1 MDVAAAAGSHP
12 EAKRSLAATLAAVSL
27 LRVANSLRGDTA
39 ADSGEIRRLIESY
52 WLMLKDEPASGM
64 LQLPVLGGLRALE
77 EALLEAVAMLAW
89 SAGDRTTAG
98 NVFIEYLSVASPV
111 ELDST
116 GTEIADHLVSHG
128 LASEGSLALL
138 RAKSFYNRRQYEHA
152 RRLLD
157 RAVAEGPSEIRAEAG
172 YYLARTRSIQGASR
186 GEIIGLLTEALEE
199 ATDPGLVQRIL
210 FYRASVFD
218 RTGPDRDIESFT
230 SDLNRIIERFPAGR
244 MADDALYELALH
256 HDVEGDRSEALAHF
270 ARLRRHP
277 GPNDWISSSH
287 FKPAL
292 ILYSRAGEGDIA
304 AAVEL
309 LEYLV
314 DTSPRSQLGL
324 AARFWLGRIAEE
336 HADTVS
342 ARLHFEGVIATCPYH
357 YYAIRARLHLR
368 MGPEAAIEIRADP
381 ETRAELLASYTS
393 ASREPTV
400 DLPCKET
407 APVEGMSPSAFH
419 AEVLE
424 ASRAMGRE
432 LPAKL
437 QSEFTTED
445 LDKAGAFGT
454 MGLLLALRQHVI
466 GAASRRSGAEHRL
479 DLALSVGRKAGDWPL
494 AMLLVFGL
502 DRTIETQSAVQHDS
516 RYLAAAYPPVYID
529 RIQAAVDV
537 HRVPPELLY
546 AVMRRESLFCPAAVS
561 RVGAL
566 GLFQFMPSTFGTL
579 DSRWD
584 LLGRSGLA
592 SMEVFLRDLDLSI
605 ALGARWF
612 EEELLGPNGGDILL
626 AVMEH
631 NAGYPAVDA
640 WRAEWDRKGRMG
652 DIEFM
657 IETARFTET
666 RIFARSVLTDLVI
679 AEAIGLF
686 GAAEERPA
694 E

>member
-1 MDVAAAAGSHP
+1 
-12 EAKRSLAATLAAVSL
+12 
-27 LRVANSLRGDTA
+27 
-39 ADSGEIRRLIESY
+39 
-52 WLMLKDEPASGM
+52 
-64 LQLPVLGGLRALE
+64 
-77 EALLEAVAMLAW
+77 
-89 SAGDRTTAG
+89 
-98 NVFIEYLSVASPV
+98 
-111 ELDST
+111 
-116 GTEIADHLVSHG
+116 
-128 LASEGSLALL
+128 
-138 RAKSFYNRRQYEHA
+138 
-152 RRLLD
+152 
-157 RAVAEGPSEIRAEAG
+157 
-172 YYLARTRSIQGASR
+172 
-186 GEIIGLLTEALEE
+186 
-199 ATDPGLVQRIL
+199 
-210 FYRASVFD
+210 
-218 RTGPDRDIESFT
+218 
-230 SDLNRIIERFPAGR
+230 
-244 MADDALYELALH
+244 
-256 HDVEGDRSEALAHF
+256 
-270 ARLRRHP
+270 
-277 GPNDWISSSH
+277 
-287 FKPAL
+287 
-292 ILYSRAGEGDIA
+292 
-304 AAVEL
+304 
-309 LEYLV
+309 
-314 DTSPRSQLGL
+314 
-324 AARFWLGRIAEE
+324 
-336 HADTVS
+336 
-342 ARLHFEGVIATCPYH
+342 
-357 YYAIRARLHLR
+357 
-368 MGPEAAIEIRADP
+368 
-381 ETRAELLASYTS
+381 
-393 ASREPTV
+393 
-400 DLPCKET
+400 
-407 APVEGMSPSAFH
+407 
-419 AEVLE
+419 
-424 ASRAMGRE
+424 
-432 LPAKL
+432 
-437 QSEFTTED
+437 
-445 LDKAGAFGT
+445 
-454 MGLLLALRQHVI
+454 
-466 GAASRRSGAEHRL
+466 
-479 DLALSVGRKAGDWPL
+479 
-494 AMLLVFGL
+494 MLLVFGL